1 MTSSH
6 IDPPALDCGKTVDEL
21 SDYLLAD
28 RTPRDPSIEGCPE
41 CLSVLESLERLG
53 ALSRDLVADDART
66 LPAPPASWLSGIMD
80 IVATEVRSGRDLPL
94 RHPDAR
100 VQLSVTEGA
109 VRALLR
115 STADQIDGLVIGRT
129 AILGEAETPGAPV
142 EIDLSVSVRWDRPDF
157 DPIDALRR
165 NTVDALRRHTEL
177 NVTAVNITVEDVHGW
192 ENARDSR

>member
-1 MTSSH
+1 MSSSH
-6 IDPPALDCGKTVDEL
+6 IDPPTLDCGKTVDEL

-28 RTPRDPSIEGCPE
+28 RTPRDPSIESCPE
-41 CLSVLESLERLG
+41 CLAVLESLERLG
-53 ALSRDLVADDART
+53 ALSRELVADDARA

-94 RHPDAR
+94 QHPDPR
-100 VQLSVTEGA
+100 VHLSVTEGA

-165 NTVDALRRHTEL
+165 NTIDALERHTEL